1 MPVGRSYV
9 STMPSIAELRREYA
23 RARLDEADVLDD
35 PLALFAAWF
44 DHALR
49 AEVAEPNAMTLAT
62 ATADGAPSAR
72 IVLLKGVD
80 AGGFVFFTDFR
91 SRKAQELDT
100 NQRVALVFYWPELER
115 QVRITGSAQRVAREE
130 TEKYFATRPL
140 GSRLGAWAS
149 IQSSVISDRAELDR
163 RVAEVETRFASGQV
177 PAPPHWGGYRVR
189 PDDIEFWQG
198 RENRLHDRIRYRTS
212 TDGQWVRERLSP

>member
-1 MPVGRSYV
+1 
-9 STMPSIAELRREYA
+9 
-23 RARLDEADVLDD
+23 
-35 PLALFAAWF
+35 
-44 DHALR
+44 
-49 AEVAEPNAMTLAT
+49 MTLP
-62 ATADGAPSAR
+62 PSR
-72 IVLLKGVD
+72 STLFPYTTL
-80 AGGFVFFTDFR
+80 FR
-91 SRKAQELDT
+91 S
-100 NQRVALVFYWPELER
+100 
-115 QVRITGSAQRVAREE
+115 AREE